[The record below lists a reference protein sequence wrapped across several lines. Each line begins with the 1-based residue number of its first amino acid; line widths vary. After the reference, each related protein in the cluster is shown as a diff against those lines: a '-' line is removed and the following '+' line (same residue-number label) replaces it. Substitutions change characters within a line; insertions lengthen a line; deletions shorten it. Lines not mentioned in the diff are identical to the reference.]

1 MERDQLIETVRGLA
15 AADERVVALF
25 LSGSLGQGVG
35 DDYSDADFI
44 LVVEPEAH
52 RAFIDEAQ
60 AWLSAGLDLVHWY
73 RPHLSL
79 PIFASVTAEWL
90 RADLTITV
98 PGMVH
103 GAKDRLKPLYDAAG
117 LFAALPDRLA
127 PRSADP
133 DKIEAMV
140 REFLRIL
147 GLLHVAVGREEWAL
161 AVTGTGMLR
170 NHLVALLV
178 EELNL
183 PSPPGALHLKRL
195 LSAQDM
201 DLVTNLPV
209 AEANRDSVVSANFA
223 YARIFLPRA
232 RALAERVGA
241 KWPDAFEAATR
252 AKLKRDLG
260 ADWDGP
266 ALGVVR

>member
-15 AADERVVALF
+15 AADDRVVALF

-35 DDYSDADFI
+35 DAYSDADFI
-44 LVVEPEAH
+44 VVVEPDAH
-52 RAFIDEAQ
+52 KAFVDEAQ
-60 AWLSAGLDLVHWY
+60 AWLGSGLELVHF
-73 RPHLSL
+73 RRTFPNMPL
-79 PIFASVTAEWL
+79 FTSVTAEWL

-103 GAKDRLKPLYDAAG
+103 GAKDRLKPLYDPRAV
-117 LFAALPDRLA
+117 FEALPDRLA

-133 DKIEAMV
+133 EKVEAMV
-140 REFLRIL
+140 CEFLRVL
-147 GLLHVAVGREEWAL
+147 GLLHVVVGREEWAVS
-161 AVTGTGMLR
+161 VTGTGMLR
-170 NHLVALLV
+170 NQLIALMV
-178 EELNL
+178 EELDL
-183 PSPPGALHLKRL
+183 PSPTGALHLKRL
-195 LSAQDM
+195 LSPETL
-201 DLVTNLPV
+201 DLVTGLPV
-209 AEANRDSVVSANFA
+209 AEANRDSVVSTNFA

-241 KWPDAFEAATR
+241 PWPEAFEAATR

-266 ALGVVR
+266 SLGVVR

>member
-1 MERDQLIETVRGLA
+1 MDRDQLIETVRGLA
-15 AADERVVALF
+15 AADERVLALF
-25 LSGSLGQGVG
+25 LGGSLGQGLG
-35 DDYSDADFI
+35 DAYSDADFI
-44 LVVEPEAH
+44 VVVEPEAH
-52 RAFIDEAQ
+52 KAFIDQ
-60 AWLSAGLDLVHWY
+60 ARDWLSAGLDLVHFRRTY
-73 RPHLSL
+73 PNL
-79 PIFASVTAEWL
+79 PLFASVTAEWL

-103 GAKDRLKPLYDAAG
+103 GAKDRLKPLHDPGA
-117 LFAALPDRLA
+117 LFEALPDRLA
-127 PRSADP
+127 PQAADP
-133 DKIEAMV
+133 EKIEAMI

-147 GLLHVAVGREEWAL
+147 GLLHVVVGREEWAVS
-161 AVTGTGMLR
+161 VTGTGMLR
-170 NHLVALLV
+170 NHLIALMV
-178 EELNL
+178 EQLDL
-183 PSPPGALHLKRL
+183 PNPPGALHLKRL
-195 LSAQDM
+195 LSPEDM

-209 AEANRDSVVSANFA
+209 AEANRDSIVSANFA

-241 KWPDAFEAATR
+241 VWPEAFEAATR

>member
-1 MERDQLIETVRGLA
+1 MERDQLIETVRALA
-15 AADERVVALF
+15 ASDERVVALF
-25 LSGSLGQGVG
+25 LGGSLGQGVG
-35 DDYSDADFI
+35 DAYSDADFI
-44 LVVEPEAH
+44 VAVEPEAH
-52 RAFIDEAQ
+52 KGFIDTAE

-73 RPHLSL
+73 RPHPSL

-90 RADLTITV
+90 RADLTVTI

-103 GAKDRLKPLYDAAG
+103 GAKDRLKPLYDPAG
-117 LFAALPDRLA
+117 LFESLPDRLA
-127 PRSADP
+127 PRAADP
-133 DKIEAMV
+133 DKVEAMI

-201 DLVTNLPV
+201 DLITGLPV
-209 AEANRDSVVSANFA
+209 AEANRDSAVSTNFA

-241 KWPDAFEAATR
+241 PWPEAFEAATR
-252 AKLKRDLG
+252 ARLRRDLG